1 MATQRH
7 PPRSVLQQ
15 LRFLLLL
22 LPLLVLAFWS
32 QTLARVV
39 TDLRGARYPYI
50 GCVVGRWAIAHK
62 FSGKAAET
70 TIRSIEVQ
78 VGRRD
83 HVINFTQEQPLAGS
97 RSAGRLR

>member
-7 PPRSVLQQ
+7 PPWSLLLQ
-15 LRFLLLL
+15 LRCL
-22 LPLLVLAFWS
+22 LPLLILVFWS
-32 QTLARVV
+32 HSLARLV
-39 TDLRGARYPYI
+39 TDLRGGFYPYI
-50 GCVVGRWAIAHK
+50 GCVVSRWAIAHK

-83 HVINFTQEQPLAGS
+83 YVITFTQEQPFAGS
-97 RSAGRLR
+97 QSAGRLR